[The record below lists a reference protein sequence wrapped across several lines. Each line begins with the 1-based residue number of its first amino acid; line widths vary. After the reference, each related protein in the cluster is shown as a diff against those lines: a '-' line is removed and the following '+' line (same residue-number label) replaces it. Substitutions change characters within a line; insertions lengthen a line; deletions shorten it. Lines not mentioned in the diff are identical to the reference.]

1 MRALVKLILSAAMLG
16 LLATGAL
23 VWLALADSPSVS
35 ERRSLSHEDI
45 ARARELLRE
54 HNPRRLAPGT
64 QRTMEI
70 SQQDLDLAIQY
81 LVGRLL
87 EGHARVA
94 LAPDVMRVEASFLLP
109 PWPLPRHLNIDVTL
123 GSGDGQGRLHGL
135 AIGRLPVPGWLA
147 ERIARQLV
155 RNLYGDEAL
164 DTATAALQRV
174 SISPDRLELAYRWH
188 PELITRARDTLLTE
202 PDRAGLHHYLDLLAS
217 LQAQGIG
224 VRGSLAELLP
234 PLFSAA
240 LARSRDGDPVL
251 ENTALLTVLG
261 TWAARRDTSRLAP
274 GASKPRPFR
283 LSLGGRRDLAQHF
296 LVSAALAARGDGVLS
311 DAVGLYKEISD
322 SQGGSGFSFTDLAAD
337 RAGTRFGER
346 ASGSPADALALQRL
360 VAAGLSERD
369 ILPPV
374 DDLPE
379 HLDWTTFGQR
389 YGSTDSPAFQALAD
403 DIERRLDA
411 LPLYRP

>member
-1 MRALVKLILSAAMLG
+1 MRALVKLILSAAVLG
-16 LLATGAL
+16 LLASGTLA
-23 VWLALADSPSVS
+23 WLALADSPSVS
-35 ERRSLSHEDI
+35 DRRSLSHEDI

-64 QRTMEI
+64 ERTMEI

-87 EGHARVA
+87 EGHARVV
-94 LAPDVMRVEASFLLP
+94 LEPDLMRVEASFLLP
-109 PWPLPRHLNIDVTL
+109 PWPLPRHLNIDVAL
-123 GSGDGQGRLHGL
+123 DSGDGQGRLHGL
-135 AIGRLPVPGWLA
+135 SIGRLPVPGWLA

-155 RNLYGDEAL
+155 RGLYGDEAL
-164 DTATAALQRV
+164 ATAAAALQRV
-174 SISPDRLELAYRWH
+174 RITPDRLELAYRWH

-224 VRGSLAELLP
+224 VRGSLSELLTP
-234 PLFSAA
+234 MFSAA

-274 GASKPRPFR
+274 GAPKPRPFR
-283 LSLGGRRDLAQHF
+283 LRLGGRSDLAQHF
-296 LVSAALAARGDGVLS
+296 LISAALAARGDGVLS

-337 RAGTRFGER
+337 RAGTRFGEL
-346 ASGSPADALALQRL
+346 ASRSPADALLLQRR
-360 VAAGLSERD
+360 VAAGLAEQD
-369 ILPPV
+369 LLPPV
-374 DDLPE
+374 GDLPE
-379 HLDWTTFGQR
+379 HLDQATFARR
-389 YGSTDSPAFQALAD
+389 YGSIDSPAFQALAD
-403 DIERRLDA
+403 DIESRLDA
-411 LPLYRP
+411 LPLYRR